1 VSDTEERPATGAEAP
16 AREQPRAE
24 ERAADQAVA
33 EGSPGDLTMADRA
46 SEGNGGRRHARRR
59 VVLGRRHAR
68 RRVVLGWAAAT
79 VGIAGLAWL
88 LNSLITSW
96 TSYATLTV
104 TKWQMLTYGPRSAQ
118 LRFSVHNSGTG
129 AAAGCTT
136 HVQLGNGQV
145 VSASSPA
152 INPGGTVHFYLA
164 YEEKRGPQTHPA
176 YAWATCGAA
185 RSPDKPVATTADI
198 GLITGN
204 VQVTPGPEVTTVSF
218 QEHNLGSQEAYSC
231 RAVTRFPGRDPAPY
245 GNAPADIRGG
255 ATAAF
260 TIRYRSSLGRAS
272 VVWAQCSDPPA
283 SDGGVISTK
292 AYLRPLFAS
301 S

>member
-1 VSDTEERPATGAEAP
+1 MRRMGTSSPWPPAGSGLLSQFSGDTTRLPGHDELSRIRRVSDTEERPATGAEAP

-118 LRFSVHNSGTG
+118 LRFSVHNSGT
-129 AAAGCTT
+129 
-136 HVQLGNGQV
+136 
-145 VSASSPA
+145 
-152 INPGGTVHFYLA
+152 
-164 YEEKRGPQTHPA
+164 
-176 YAWATCGAA
+176 
-185 RSPDKPVATTADI
+185 
-198 GLITGN
+198 
-204 VQVTPGPEVTTVSF
+204 
-218 QEHNLGSQEAYSC
+218 
-231 RAVTRFPGRDPAPY
+231 
-245 GNAPADIRGG
+245 
-255 ATAAF
+255 
-260 TIRYRSSLGRAS
+260 
-272 VVWAQCSDPPA
+272 
-283 SDGGVISTK
+283 
-292 AYLRPLFAS
+292 
-301 S
+301 